1 MFIEKEYLES
11 WMKRI
16 MERFDRLENRLIVP
30 PERERQTYN
39 GELLLDN
46 QDLCIMLNVSK
57 RSLQRYRSL
66 GWLPFKRIDQKT
78 FYLQSEVEKFIKEYF
93 DKDGINKNNI
103 HNKMEKTEYHPPR
116 KRFISI
122 HCLS

>member
-16 MERFDRLENRLIVP
+16 MERFDRLENRLTKP
-30 PERERQTYN
+30 PEKERQTYD
-39 GELLLDN
+39 GEVLLDN
-46 QDLCIMLNVSK
+46 QDLCIMLSVSK

-93 DKDGINKNNI
+93 DKEGINKNNI
-103 HNKMEKTEYHPPR
+103 NNKKY
-116 KRFISI
+116 KQ
-122 HCLS
+122 

>member
-1 MFIEKEYLES
+1 MFIEKEYLEL
-11 WMKRI
+11 WMQRI
-16 MERFDRLENRLIVP
+16 MERFDRLENRFIKP
-30 PERERQTYN
+30 PERERQTLN

-78 FYLQSEVEKFIKEYF
+78 YYLQSEVEKFIKEHF
-93 DKDGINKNNI
+93 EKN
-103 HNKMEKTEYHPPR
+103 T
-116 KRFISI
+116 
-122 HCLS
+122 

>member
-11 WMKRI
+11 WIQRI
-16 MERFDRLENRLIVP
+16 MERFDRLENRLSKP
-30 PERERQTYN
+30 PEKERQTFN

-66 GWLPFKRIDQKT
+66 GWLPFRRIDQKT
-78 FYLQSEVEKFIKEYF
+78 YYLQSEVEQFIKEQF
-93 DKDGINKNNI
+93 
-103 HNKMEKTEYHPPR
+103 EKRYKSKP
-116 KRFISI
+116 
-122 HCLS
+122 